1 MNETTKIIKRIEEN
15 EEKLDKLSA
24 IVSDLENALN
34 EFEEAQ
40 KMLEELNNY
49 YGSKDWFED
58 KETYEEGKIEKV
70 KAGVLSED
78 AVWNLIT
85 DVKYLKEKMQEISNQ
100 KYNNIE
106 H

>member
-24 IVSDLENALN
+24 IVRELERTLN
-34 EFEEAQ
+34 NFDESQ

-49 YGSKDWFED
+49 YGSKEWFDD
-58 KETYEEGKIEKV
+58 KEAHEAGKIEKV